1 MNYDFSDKVKDM
13 QPSAIREIFKFLSDP
28 NMISLAAGNPS
39 AASFPIEKIRA
50 ISEQI
55 FLTCPVDALQYSV
68 TEGYAPL
75 RAQVAQR
82 LKERFS
88 IGTDSDDVII
98 TTGGQQGI
106 DLTAKVL
113 CNEGDTVIC
122 ENPSFIGALNAFRSY
137 NTKLVGVDVE
147 PDGINVEMLE
157 KALRENPRTKLIYLI
172 PTFQNPSGVT
182 MSYEKR
188 RAVMALAEKYN
199 TVILEDN
206 PYGELR
212 FDGEDVPTLKSMDTN
227 GRVLYCSSFSKIL
240 SAGMRVGFVCGNREL
255 IQKIVV
261 VKQVNDVHTNIFFQM
276 LASKFI
282 EIYGLDDHI
291 ASIRALYRA
300 KSSLMV
306 GELEKNFGDTL
317 TFVRPQGG
325 LFIWCTLPEGY
336 DSALFTRRAL
346 ENMVAVVAG
355 NTFSPDKDAVSRSFR
370 LNYSTPSDEQ
380 IIEGVARLKKTFDS
394 IG

>member
-1 MNYDFSDKVKDM
+1 M
-13 QPSAIREIFKFLSDP
+13 
-28 NMISLAAGNPS
+28 
-39 AASFPIEKIRA
+39 
-50 ISEQI
+50 
-55 FLTCPVDALQYSV
+55 QYSV

-282 EIYGLDDHI
+282 EIYGLDEHI

-300 KSSLMV
+300 KSSLMI

>member
-55 FLTCPVDALQYSV
+55 FLTCPVEALQYSV

-75 RAQVAQR
+75 RAQVARR

-282 EIYGLDDHI
+282 EIYGLDEHI

-300 KSSLMV
+300 KSSLMI

>member
-88 IGTDSDDVII
+88 IGTDYDDVII

-282 EIYGLDDHI
+282 EIYGLDEHI

-300 KSSLMV
+300 KSSLMI